1 VSDPD
6 RECQRLVVDSAAYN
20 DSRDWE
26 ALAALY
32 ADEGVLARPNG
43 ARVVGR
49 EAIAESYAAAPANRR
64 TRHVCTNWRFD
75 LEGPDTAR
83 GRTSVLV
90 YSWDV
95 DREPDVKFG
104 HQLDSRMVIGD
115 FADRFTRTPDGWRIA
130 ERRATVSAHT

>member
-32 ADEGVLARPNG
+32 ADDGVVARPNG
-43 ARVVGR
+43 DRVVGR
-49 EAIAESYAAAPANRR
+49 AAIAESYAAAPANRR

-75 LEGPDTAR
+75 LERPDAAR
-83 GRTSVLV
+83 GTTTVLV
-90 YSWDV
+90 YSWDADGAV
-95 DREPDVKFG
+95 DSKFG
-104 HQLDSRMVIGD
+104 HQLDDRMLIGD
-115 FADRFTRTPDGWRIA
+115 FVDRFVRTPGGWRIA
-130 ERRATVSAHT
+130 ERRASLSAHT